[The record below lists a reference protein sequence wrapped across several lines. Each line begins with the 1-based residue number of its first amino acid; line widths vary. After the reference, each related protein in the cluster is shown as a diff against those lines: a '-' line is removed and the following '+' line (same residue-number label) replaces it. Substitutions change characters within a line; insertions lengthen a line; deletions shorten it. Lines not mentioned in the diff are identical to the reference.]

1 MGGCVVTRRSRNAW
15 IRIALILGLLTAAV
29 LTPGGPASLAADG
42 KEPAASA
49 GDGWPEITAQ
59 ERTLKRVE
67 QDPEADAVVL
77 INQRD
82 GKIVKEADDVVN
94 VLHYHV
100 RMKILTERGREYA
113 KIEIPAW
120 KSSRVSG
127 VEARTIK
134 PDGTVVPLPPDQI
147 FEKVVLQVGSY
158 RETAL
163 TFNFPAVEPGAI
175 IEYRFQRNTHSLI
188 YIDPFYFA
196 GPEFTLRARMTQ
208 GIPSDMG
215 YTLLCDLC
223 PPGQAP
229 QVSDWRE
236 GKNKGKMYV
245 HELHNLPGYRDER
258 MMPPQRDAVPRIEM
272 VLAGW
277 KGRSSWALGRQD
289 RFFVDWASVALYASA
304 YYQEAIKKG
313 VGDLKPVVEGW
324 LKGVT
329 DPQEKVKTIYHHVQ
343 RDFRYLSFSNVYGST
358 RSIEDML
365 KEKIADNEDKAILLI
380 AALKTIGVDA
390 LPAIVS
396 GKNGGSLNPKF
407 FSMSQFT
414 HTVAAIPQPA
424 GGYQWIDP
432 TISYVPFG
440 FVPWKDSGAE
450 ALLLKGGEQSEMVTL
465 PAKNEL
471 SASRYREEV
480 RARPDGK
487 ADITLDA
494 EFLGEDA
501 DDLREDLVPAAESAR
516 KTWLQEW
523 LDDMLDGAAL
533 QTYAIESLEDSDK
546 SLHLKMTFEAP
557 GLVTNTEDTRL
568 VRGCILTC
576 VERNPIS
583 KAPRQY
589 PFYIDRGWNEDE
601 TVTIAAPE
609 GMQAA
614 GAGTPYKAQSP
625 VGTFNL
631 TCSTQGDGA
640 VRCSRQ
646 FIARRNRWG
655 ADQQG
660 AIRTMFDRVIE
671 ADRSVVAFQAGAA
684 EN

>member
-1 MGGCVVTRRSRNAW
+1 MTRPRGSRTL
-15 IRIALILGLLTAAV
+15 LILYLGLIVLPAVQLGMSPIVAA
-29 LTPGGPASLAADG
+29 GDKGPAAAW
-42 KEPAASA
+42 S
-49 GDGWPEITAQ
+49 DGWPEITAP
-59 ERTLKRVE
+59 ERALKRVE
-67 QDPEADAVVL
+67 QDPDADAVVL

-82 GKIVKEADDVVN
+82 GKILKEADDIVN

-100 RMKILTERGREYA
+100 RMKILTERGKEYA

-134 PDGTVVPLPPDQI
+134 ADGTVMPLAADQI

-158 RETAL
+158 RETAWA
-163 TFNFPAVEPGAI
+163 FSFPAVEPGAI
-175 IEYRFQRNTHSLI
+175 VEYRYQRNTHALI

-229 QVSDWRE
+229 QITDWRE

-245 HELHNLPGYRDER
+245 HEVHDLPGYRYER
-258 MMPPQRDAVPRIEM
+258 MMPPPRDASPRLEM
-272 VLAGW
+272 VLAEW
-277 KGRSSWALGRQD
+277 KGRASWALGRQD
-289 RFFVDWASVALYASA
+289 HFFVDWASVALYASA

-313 VGDLKPVVEGW
+313 VGDLKPVVAGW
-324 LKGVT
+324 LQGVS
-329 DPQEKVKTIYHHVQ
+329 DPQEKVKIIYRHVQ
-343 RDFRYLSFSNVYGST
+343 RDFRYIPFSSVYGST
-358 RSIEDML
+358 RAIEDML

-380 AALKTIGVDA
+380 AALKSIGVEA

-396 GKNGGSLNPKF
+396 GKNGGSLNPKY

-414 HTVAAIPQPA
+414 HTVVAIPQPA

-432 TISYVPFG
+432 TVSYVPFG
-440 FVPWKDSGAE
+440 FMPWKDSGAE
-450 ALLLKGGEQSEMVTL
+450 ALLLKGNQGEMVTL
-465 PAKNEL
+465 PVKNEL
-471 SASRYREEV
+471 NASRYREEA
-480 RARPDGK
+480 RPRPDGK
-487 ADITLDA
+487 ADVTLDA

-501 DDLREDLVPAAESAR
+501 DDLREELVPAAESAR
-516 KTWLQEW
+516 KAWLQEW
-523 LDDMLDGAAL
+523 LDDRVDGAAL
-533 QTYAIESLEDSDK
+533 QSYSIENLEDSDK
-546 SLHLKMTFEAP
+546 SLRLKLTFEAP
-557 GLVTNTEDTRL
+557 GLVTNAEDTRL
-568 VRGCILTC
+568 VRSCILTC
-576 VERNPIS
+576 VQRNPIS

-589 PFYIDRGWNEDE
+589 PFYIDDGWNEEE
-601 TVTIAAPE
+601 TVVIDAPE
-609 GMQAA
+609 GMQPAS
-614 GAGTPYKAQSP
+614 AGTPYKAQSP
-625 VGTFNL
+625 VGTFSL
-631 TCSTQGDGA
+631 MCSAQGDGA
-640 VRCSRQ
+640 TRCSRQ

-655 ADQQG
+655 ADQQA

-671 ADRSVVAFQAGAA
+671 ADRSVVAFQAGAG